1 MAGRHSHIAFSVSTR
16 EHGSTRPAAPLRPL
30 TGIPDPPELP
40 PGSDSRLA
48 HHLLEGRGW
57 IPLRVAVDLLAGVLA
72 VVAAV
77 SGAAAAGV
85 ESDVPASLY
94 ALPVLLVLALA
105 VRGMYRTR
113 LQVVIL
119 DGVAPVVGA
128 VSISAMIVVTATLL
142 FGGASDIGPVVAR
155 AWVFA
160 LLFVGGGRIALG
172 ATQRVARRRREVGK
186 ATLIVG
192 AGIVGTQ
199 VAARLNAK
207 PEYGLRPVGFLDA
220 EPSPDVER
228 HSLHVPILGGPD
240 DLERV
245 AAVTG
250 AKHVIL
256 AFSAAPDRVLI
267 PVARQ
272 CEALGLDVSLVPR
285 LFESIN
291 ERVAVERLGGLPLLG
306 LRSVDPAGPLFML
319 KYVLDRVLA
328 ALAILVLSPLLLIV
342 ALSVRLSSP
351 GPVLFRQL
359 RVGRDGAVFH
369 LLKFRSMRVNDADEE
384 DEGFRPAPGSAPG
397 GVEGNDRRTPVGRLI
412 RRTSLDEL
420 PQLFNVLRGD
430 MSLVGPRPERPEF
443 VELFR
448 QDVARYGDRHRVKSG
463 ITGWAQVHG
472 FRGQTSLADR
482 VEWDN
487 YYIENWSPGLDL
499 KILLMTFAELLRL
512 SDDAA

>member
-1 MAGRHSHIAFSVSTR
+1 MAGRHSHIAYSVPTSER
-16 EHGSTRPAAPLRPL
+16 ETIRPVAPLRPL

-48 HHLLEGRGW
+48 HYLLEGRGW
-57 IPLRVAVDLLAGVLA
+57 IPLRVVVDLLAGVLA

-85 ESDVPASLY
+85 ESDVPASLF
-94 ALPVLLVLALA
+94 AMPLLLVLALA
-105 VRGMYRTR
+105 LRGMYRTR

-172 ATQRVARRRREVGK
+172 ATQRIARRRREVGK

-192 AGIVGTQ
+192 AGVVGTQ

-220 EPSPDVER
+220 EPSPAVER

-245 AAVTG
+245 AAMTG

-256 AFSAAPDRVLI
+256 AFSAAPDRGLVQVI
-267 PVARQ
+267 RD
-272 CEALGLDVSLVPR
+272 CESLGLEVSLVPR
-285 LFESIN
+285 LFESITD
-291 ERVAVERLGGLPLLG
+291 RVALDRLGGLPLLG
-306 LRSVDPAGPLFML
+306 LRAVDPRGWQFAS
-319 KYVLDRVLA
+319 KYAADRVLA
-328 ALAILVLSPLLLIV
+328 ALGMIVLAPLMLSV
-342 ALSVRLSSP
+342 ALAVRLSSK
-351 GPVLFRQL
+351 GPIFFRQR
-359 RVGRDGAVFH
+359 RVGRDGHSFD
-369 LLKFRSMRVNDADEE
+369 LLKFRSMRGSAASEE
-384 DEGFRPAPGSAPG
+384 DFQPIPGRAPG
-397 GVEGNDRRTPVGRLI
+397 GVEGFDRRTAVGRFI

-420 PQLFNVLRGD
+420 PQLFNVLRGQ

-443 VELFR
+443 VEVFR
-448 QDVARYGDRHRVKSG
+448 HDVDRYGDRHRVKSG

-472 FRGQTSLADR
+472 LRGQTSLSER

-487 YYIENWSPGLDL
+487 FYIENWSLWMDL
-499 KILLMTFAELLRL
+499 KILLMTFA
-512 SDDAA
+512 AAFRHYD